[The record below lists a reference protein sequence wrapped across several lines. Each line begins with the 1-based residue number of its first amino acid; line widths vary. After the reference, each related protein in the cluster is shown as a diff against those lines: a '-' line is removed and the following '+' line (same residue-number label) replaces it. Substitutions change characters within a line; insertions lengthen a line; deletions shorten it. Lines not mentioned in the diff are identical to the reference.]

1 LNDDAQLAVALLAEH
16 GPRLHA
22 LFFRITL
29 REDASE
35 DLLQEL
41 FLRLSRGPTLSRA
54 RDSLGYAIVTA
65 TRLAFDWRHSQR
77 RHTDAAAIDVANLS
91 SAAPTPLVAL
101 QSREELQLVLDEIGR
116 LPPVSRDI
124 VVMRYLESR
133 SYDEIAASVGRS
145 VHHTR
150 ALCHRAITR
159 LRSISDP
166 SRGAAAGGVDDA

>member
-22 LFFRITL
+22 ILFRITL

-41 FLRLSRGPTLSRA
+41 FLRLSHGSTLSRA

-65 TRLAFDWRHSQR
+65 TRLAFDWRRGQR
-77 RHTDAAAIDVANLS
+77 RRNETAALDANNLPA
-91 SAAPTPLVAL
+91 AAPTPHETL
-101 QSREELQLVLDEIGR
+101 QSREDLQIVLDEIGR
-116 LPPVSRDI
+116 LPPLSRDI
-124 VVMRYLESR
+124 VVMRYLEGR

-145 VHHTR
+145 IHPTR

-159 LRSISDP
+159 LRSIADRSQD
-166 SRGAAAGGVDDA
+166 AAAGGVDHA